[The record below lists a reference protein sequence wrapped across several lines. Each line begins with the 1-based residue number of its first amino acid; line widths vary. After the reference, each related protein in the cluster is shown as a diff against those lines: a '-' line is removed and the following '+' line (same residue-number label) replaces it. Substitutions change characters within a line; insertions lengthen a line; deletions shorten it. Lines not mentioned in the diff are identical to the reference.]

1 MLLEFS
7 KEFGRIAGGLLD
19 PLLWFLMFALAVG
32 TRRWLAIPVAA
43 LGYVIWCTLMLA
55 LAEAGAG
62 GWSLATSN
70 FLERLTAALICGALA
85 RLILQARRRAEA
97 RWDAMR
103 AARRSKAGPETDP
116 AAEPDGPAPSSP
128 A

>member
-7 KEFGRIAGGLLD
+7 KEFGRIAGELLD

-43 LGYVIWCTLMLA
+43 LGYVIWATLMLA

-70 FLERLTAALICGALA
+70 FRERLVAAVICGVLA
-85 RLILQARRRAEA
+85 RLILQGRRRAEA
-97 RWDAMR
+97 RWEAMMV
-103 AARRSKAGPETDP
+103 ARRAKAAPE
-116 AAEPDGPAPSSP
+116 ASPDGPTPTAPG
-128 A
+128 

>member
-7 KEFGRIAGGLLD
+7 KEFGRVAGELLD

-43 LGYVIWCTLMLA
+43 LGYVIWATLMLA
-55 LAEAGAG
+55 MAEAGAG

-70 FLERLTAALICGALA
+70 FLERLVAALICGVLA

-97 RWDAMR
+97 RWEAMITLR
-103 AARRSKAGPETDP
+103 RTKAAPE
-116 AAEPDGPAPSSP
+116 AEADGPAPR
-128 A
+128 

>member
-7 KEFGRIAGGLLD
+7 KEFGRISGELLD

-43 LGYVIWCTLMLA
+43 LGYVIWATLMLA

-70 FLERLTAALICGALA
+70 FSERLVAAVICGVLA

-97 RWDAMR
+97 RWEAMM
-103 AARRSKAGPETDP
+103 AARRAKAGPV
-116 AAEPDGPAPSSP
+116 AAPDGPAPTAP
-128 A
+128 G

>member
-7 KEFGRIAGGLLD
+7 KEFGRIAGELLD

-32 TRRWLAIPVAA
+32 TRRWLAIPLAA
-43 LGYVIWCTLMLA
+43 LGYVIWATLMLA

-70 FLERLTAALICGALA
+70 FLERLIAALICGVLA

-97 RWDAMR
+97 RWDAMMATRR
-103 AARRSKAGPETDP
+103 AKAGPGPETD
-116 AAEPDGPAPSSP
+116 GPAPTAP
-128 A
+128 R

>member
-1 MLLEFS
+1 MLLELS
-7 KEFGRIAGGLLD
+7 KEFGRIAGLLLD

-32 TRRWLAIPVAA
+32 TKRWLAIPVAA
-43 LGYVIWCTLMLA
+43 LGYVIWATLMLA

-70 FLERLTAALICGALA
+70 FLERLLAALICGMLA

-97 RWDAMR
+97 RWEQMM
-103 AARRSKAGPETDP
+103 AARRPRPDPDAGEPQGP
-116 AAEPDGPAPSSP
+116 AAPG
-128 A
+128 

>member
-7 KEFGRIAGGLLD
+7 KEFGRIAGELLD

-43 LGYVIWCTLMLA
+43 LAYVGWATLMLA
-55 LAEAGAG
+55 AAEAGAG

-70 FLERLTAALICGALA
+70 FVERLVAALICGVAA
-85 RLILQARRRAEA
+85 RLILKARRKAER
-97 RWDAMR
+97 RWDELR
-103 AARRSKAGPETDP
+103 AARRGRNNPDPGPVPQDP
-116 AAEPDGPAPSSP
+116 ADGSA
-128 A
+128 AA

>member
-7 KEFGRIAGGLLD
+7 KEFGRIAGELLD

-43 LGYVIWCTLMLA
+43 LGYVIWATLMLA
-55 LAEAGAG
+55 MAEAGAG

-70 FLERLTAALICGALA
+70 FLERLVAALICGVLA

-97 RWDAMR
+97 RWEAMMALR
-103 AARRSKAGPETDP
+103 RGKAAPQ
-116 AAEPDGPAPSSP
+116 AEADGPASG
-128 A
+128 